1 MTGRFES
8 ILRSINCGILAVD
21 ASDRMIFINESAE
34 RILNTTFRKV
44 MGYPSSKIFPDLLLH
59 EVIRTREAKSIDAV
73 HINGKVLHAELT
85 PAYKESG
92 RLIGAV
98 ATFQVTSNQG
108 NIPGEPTA
116 AKQLIA
122 EYEALIASSFDG
134 IVFTDG
140 YGRIVRINDTYER
153 ISGLDPKQLIGRTS
167 RELLDDGVMDN
178 CACFRELKKGKPV
191 TMVQKLNTGKTI
203 LITST
208 PIFDEKGKRII
219 MVISNARDL
228 TALNMLKDELEKTTI
243 QKQRYF
249 EEVSRLRAEKLADSE
264 VISKSQA
271 MRRVIELALK
281 VAAVDSTVLITG
293 ESGVGK
299 EVIARLI
306 HKTSPRRKG
315 PFININ
321 CGAIPDTLIESEL
334 FGYAG
339 GAFTGARTDGK
350 PGAFEMADGG
360 TLLMD
365 EVSELS
371 ARMAVG
377 LLRVLQEKTVTRVG
391 GTKALGVDTRVIA
404 ATNADL
410 KALVKDGTF
419 RPDLYYRLNVVN
431 ISIPP
436 LRERPEDI
444 PILCARMMEA
454 LNKQYHRNNRLDSSA
469 MDLLMT
475 YEWPGNVREL
485 KNMVERLVILATGDL
500 ITAEMLPIELR
511 NGKLDDKASSESIER
526 NRLEIIY
533 DRHRSTRKAAQVLGC
548 HQLTVVRKLKKYGL
562 TAKYK

>member
-1 MTGRFES
+1 M
-8 ILRSINCGILAVD
+8 RSINCGILAVD
-21 ASDRMIFINESAE
+21 ASDRVIFINESAE
-34 RILNTTFRKV
+34 RILNADSRKV
-44 MGYPSSKIFPDLLLH
+44 MGHPSSKIFPDLLLK
-59 EVIRTREAKSIDAV
+59 EVIGTGEAKSIDRV
-73 HINGKVLHAELT
+73 HVNGKVLHAELT
-85 PAYKESG
+85 PIYKEKG
-92 RLIGAV
+92 RLLGAV
-98 ATFQVTSNQG
+98 ATFQLTANQG
-108 NIPGEPTA
+108 NIPGEPAA

-122 EYEALIASSFDG
+122 EYDALIASSFDG
-134 IVFTDG
+134 IIFNDG
-140 YGRIVRINDTYER
+140 YGRIVRINDTYKR
-153 ISGLDPKQLIGRTS
+153 ISGLDPKQLIGRTI
-167 RELLDDGVMDN
+167 RELLDEGIIMDN
-178 CACFRELKKGKPV
+178 CASFRELKKGKPV
-191 TMVQKLNTGKTI
+191 TVVQKLSTGKTM

-208 PIFDEKGKRII
+208 PIFDEKGKRITL
-219 MVISNARDL
+219 VISNSRDL

-249 EEVSRLRAEKLADSE
+249 EEVSRLRAEKLADTE

-271 MRRVIELALK
+271 MRRVIEFAVK
-281 VAAVDSTVLITG
+281 VAAVDSNVLITG

-339 GAFTGARTDGK
+339 GAFTGARAEGK
-350 PGAFEMADGG
+350 PGVFEMADGG

-365 EVSELS
+365 EVGELS
-371 ARMAVG
+371 GRMAVG
-377 LLRVLQEKTVTRVG
+377 LLRVLQEKKVTRVG
-391 GTKALGVDTRVIA
+391 GTKAVLVDARIIA

-410 KALVKDGTF
+410 KALVRDGTF
-419 RPDLYYRLNVVN
+419 RSDLYYRLNVVN
-431 ISIPP
+431 IYIPP

-444 PILCARMMEA
+444 PVLCAKVMES
-454 LNKQYHRNNRLDSSA
+454 LNKQYHRNNRLDVSA

-475 YEWPGNVREL
+475 YDWPGNVREL
-485 KNMVERLVILATGDL
+485 KNMLERLVILATGDL

-511 NGKLDDKASSESIER
+511 NGKSDDKAGSQSIER
-526 NRLEIIY
+526 DRLEIIY
-533 DRHRSTRKAAQVLGC
+533 DQHRSTRKVAQILGC

>member
-1 MTGRFES
+1 
-8 ILRSINCGILAVD
+8 LRSINCGILAVD
-21 ASDRMIFINESAE
+21 ASDRLIFINESAE
-34 RILNTTFRKV
+34 RILNTAFEKV
-44 MGYPSSKIFPDLLLH
+44 MGYPSSKIFPDLLLK
-59 EVIRTREAKSIDAV
+59 EVIRTGEAKSIDAV
-73 HINGKVLHAELT
+73 HVNGRVLHAELT
-85 PAYKESG
+85 PAYKEGG

-98 ATFQVTSNQG
+98 ATFQVTSKLG

-116 AKQLIA
+116 ATQLIA
-122 EYEALIASSFDG
+122 EHDALIASSFDG
-134 IVFTDG
+134 IIFNDG

-153 ISGLDPKQLIGRTS
+153 TSGLDPKQLIGRTA
-167 RELLDDGVMDN
+167 RELLDDGVINN
-178 CACFRELKKGKPV
+178 CASFRELKKGKPV
-191 TMVQKLNTGKTI
+191 TVVQKLSTGKTM
-203 LITST
+203 LVTST
-208 PIFDEKGKRII
+208 PFFDEKGKRIT
-219 MVISNARDL
+219 MVISNSRDL
-228 TALNMLKDELEKTTI
+228 TELNMLKDELEKTTI

-249 EEVSRLRAEKLADSE
+249 EEVSRLRAEKLADCE
-264 VISKSQA
+264 IISKSQA
-271 MRRVIELALK
+271 MRRVIEIALK

-306 HKTSPRRKG
+306 HKTSARRKG

-321 CGAIPDTLIESEL
+321 CGAIPDNLIESEL
-334 FGYAG
+334 FGYDA
-339 GAFTGARTDGK
+339 GAFTGARAEGK

-365 EVSELS
+365 EVGELS

-377 LLRVLQEKTVTRVG
+377 LLCVLQDKRVTRVG
-391 GTKALGVDTRVIA
+391 GTRTLAVDTRVIA

-419 RPDLYYRLNVVN
+419 RSDLYYRLNVVN
-431 ISIPP
+431 IDIPP

-444 PILCARMMEA
+444 PVLCAKLMEA
-454 LNKQYHRNNRLDSSA
+454 LNKQYHRNKRLDFSA

-485 KNMVERLVILATGDL
+485 KNMLERLVILATEDL

-511 NGKLDDKASSESIER
+511 NGKLDDKGGSESIER
-526 NRLEIIY
+526 DRLEIIY
-533 DRHRSTRKAAQVLGC
+533 DRHRSTRKVAQILGC
-548 HQLTVVRKLKKYGL
+548 HQSTVVRKLKRYGL